1 MGTRILAVSDVVT
14 RGQMSAGNIV
24 SSRAGADA
32 AVNELV
38 GIDTSG
44 YADQQVMFGF
54 ASGIPGMDAGRDVT
68 NQMFQTL
75 RQFCAAVLG
84 QANKFPE
91 LASSIEKRDVADAE
105 RWASFP

>member
-1 MGTRILAVSDVVT
+1 
-14 RGQMSAGNIV
+14 MSSGKV
-24 SSRAGADA
+24 SSSVVDADA

-44 YADQQVMFGF
+44 HTDQQVDFG
-54 ASGIPGMDAGRDVT
+54 STTGISGMDAGREVT
-68 NQMFQTL
+68 NQMFRTVS
-75 RQFCAAVLG
+75 QFCAAVLG

-105 RWASFP
+105 RWESAA

>member
-1 MGTRILAVSDVVT
+1 MTSGTL
-14 RGQMSAGNIV
+14 
-24 SSRAGADA
+24 SSSTAAADA

-44 YADQQVMFGF
+44 YADQQVTFGF
-54 ASGIPGMDAGRDVT
+54 TREVPGMSAGRDVT
-68 NQMFQTL
+68 NQMFQTV
-75 RQFCAAVLG
+75 RAFCAAVLG

-105 RWASFP
+105 RWESAQ